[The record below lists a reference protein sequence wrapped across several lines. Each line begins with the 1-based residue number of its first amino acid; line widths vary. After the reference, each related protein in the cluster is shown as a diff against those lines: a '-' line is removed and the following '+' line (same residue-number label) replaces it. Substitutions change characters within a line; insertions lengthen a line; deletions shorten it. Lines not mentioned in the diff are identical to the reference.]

1 MQTALRYHFQSWS
14 VFGEGEVWFWLE
26 KPGVG
31 WGNCAAVEETGN
43 QSLNSSK
50 EAWEK
55 KKKKKKEGSFSSGA
69 EDERW
74 KCWSDAAEEAKEG
87 EEEKRKLEADG

>member
-31 WGNCAAVEETGN
+31 WGNCAAVEETEN
-43 QSLNSSK
+43 QSRNSSK
-50 EAWEK
+50 EAWE

>member
-50 EAWEK
+50 EAWEE
-55 KKKKKKEGSFSSGA
+55 KKKKKEGSFSSGA